1 MAAEDLKHLF
11 ALNDKENN
19 TESNDLDILDELSFA
34 TRDNTQSMS
43 FENLPKNN
51 VPNFQ
56 NLNNANS
63 SSDIMLKLITSRL
76 DKLESKIDSSQNSY
90 KVDTLVELRITDHKI
105 TSLLQRILSKSSDS
119 KQEVMAIKK
128 LLNDLVKKAS

>member
-51 VPNFQ
+51 VPNVQ